1 MCLPSFLRDQR
12 NTTLLTRRNSN
23 GLIIDESG
31 MLARLFIQEIER
43 VAGEQGSASG
53 SSFDLEGVVVLW
65 HRY

>member
-1 MCLPSFLRDQR
+1 MCLPSLLRDQR

-23 GLIIDESG
+23 GLIINESG

-53 SSFDLEGVVVLW
+53 SSLDLERVVVLW
-65 HRY
+65 H